1 MDSSQVAQS
10 QPQFGGDVVIG
21 APLID
26 VEAVQDE
33 RFRTEGVMQVEVSW
47 VVVENL
53 LTKFF

>member
-1 MDSSQVAQS
+1 MDSSLVAQS